1 MKLLVAIAPQ
11 NFRDEELNEPLAI
24 FHKSGIEYD
33 IASTKTGNCKGMLGG
48 STQAS
53 LTFDRIDP
61 SLYAGIIVIGG
72 VGSPTHLWGNK
83 DLIKLVGVFYSSKKL
98 VAAIC
103 LSPVVLARAGILR
116 GKKATFF
123 QTPESLAEM
132 KLGGAI
138 ITETPIVIDGKII
151 TANGP
156 SAAKAFGNAII
167 SALSP

>member
-1 MKLLVAIAPQ
+1 MH
-11 NFRDEELNEPLAI
+11 RDA
-24 FHKSGIEYD
+24 GWD
-33 IASTKTGNCKGMLGG
+33 
-48 STQAS
+48 TQSS

-61 SLYAGIIVIGG
+61 FLYAGIIVIGG
-72 VGSPTHLWGNK
+72 VGSPPYLWGNK
-83 DLIKLVGVFYSSKKL
+83 DLIKLVGVFYASKKL

-123 QTPESLAEM
+123 RTPESLAEM
-132 KLGGAI
+132 KLGGAV
-138 ITETPIVIDGKII
+138 ITETPIVIDGTII